1 MAQTAIEWAT
11 HTMNHQAGC
20 TKASPACKHCYAIPL
35 SVRIKNMGQSSRY
48 DGVTNNDLKNPKW
61 TGVVKADLTKLKSN
75 FAEIKN
81 ASKSRRTF
89 YGSMTDLFHESLEV
103 ESDELKAL
111 ADEVKG
117 LDGNCKAD
125 QVVMILT
132 KRPQKLLDWQQHYFP
147 QGLPKEVWV
156 GATIEDQKRAD
167 ERMPI
172 LGQVKASV
180 RYLSCEPLFERVVL
194 KDEWLTNTEW
204 IIAGG
209 ESGHHA
215 RVADPDWFR
224 SLRDQS
230 VGAGIP
236 FHFKQWGEW
245 NDRMVRIGKKKAG
258 RVLDGRT
265 WDEHP

>member
-48 DGVTNNDLKNPKW
+48 IGVTNEDLKNPKW
-61 TGVVKADLTKLKSN
+61 TGVINADISQLKKN

-81 ASKSRRTF
+81 ASKPRRTF
-89 YGSMTDLFHESLEV
+89 YGSMTDLFHESLDIHGVELSSLAQEV
-103 ESDELKAL
+103 ANLS
-111 ADEVKG
+111 
-117 LDGNCKAD
+117 CKTS
-125 QVVMILT
+125 QVIMILT
-132 KRPQKLLDWQQHYFP
+132 KRPAKLLEWQQHYFP
-147 QGLPKEVWV
+147 NGLPSEIWV
-156 GATIEDQKRAD
+156 GATVEDQQRAD
-167 ERMPI
+167 ERLPI
-172 LGQVKASV
+172 LTQVKASV
-180 RYLSCEPLFERVVL
+180 RFLSCEPLFEEVNL
-194 KDEWLTNTEW
+194 KNEWLQNIEW
-204 IIAGG
+204 VIAGG
-209 ESGHHA
+209 ESGNKA
-215 RVADPDWFR
+215 RVANPDWFR

-230 VGAGIP
+230 VSAGIP

-245 NDRMVRIGKKKAG
+245 DENMTRIGKKKAG